1 MGKGPPQPGIP
12 QEVIHEE
19 AVHAANPQ
27 LHGVPH
33 HASLPSAFA
42 AVGLNG
48 LPGPG
53 KEVIPGSVQVFP
65 GGGGKV
71 GHELLAGDPAPV
83 PMDPAS
89 GRAGPGH
96 PDKAALLGIQ
106 SLQLDRPVYPKSRRT
121 HAFRASR

>member
-1 MGKGPPQPGIP
+1 MGPSLEG
-12 QEVIHEE
+12 
-19 AVHAANPQ
+19 
-27 LHGVPH
+27 GVDQGAFP
-33 HASLPSAFA
+33 ASLPSAFA

-71 GHELLAGDPAPV
+71 GHELVAGDPAPV

-96 PDKAALLGIQ
+96 PDKEALLGIR

-121 HAFRASR
+121 HALRASR